1 MNKLKFSLLL
11 LAAATISCSGK
22 ESGTTDSATAS
33 FSASPEETEAVEAIE
48 TEEAVQAVDPKHTA
62 LLSAYP
68 DQVKEIRDNK
78 VIMASGAELVFDDGK
93 SKDFKGRLDDSDIED
108 MFFDVYALP
117 DPEPAYQFDP
127 GRSRSDE
134 LFKNMYGRSA
144 AEVQKKLVGVDWFG
158 QRVMFTSVN
167 GAADSLRAVAKELAQ
182 YPELKPYLKS
192 SGTFYWRQ
200 VRGAKRMSAHSYGIA
215 FDIGVDKSDYWLW
228 KSGSNDESK
237 KVKYANR
244 IPRQIVDIFQKHGFI
259 WGGAWYHFDT
269 MHFEFR
275 PELLKYA
282 ELMENQ
288 PKPTEPKPTE

>member
-1 MNKLKFSLLL
+1 MLLL
-11 LAAATISCSGK
+11 IILVGCRGKISEKSRT
-22 ESGTTDSATAS
+22 EAD
-33 FSASPEETEAVEAIE
+33 ETEIL
-48 TEEAVQAVDPKHTA
+48 EEPIDSTTA
-62 LLSAYP
+62 KQRALMAAYP
-68 DQVKEIRDNK
+68 DQIRRMEDNL
-78 VIMASGAELVFDDGK
+78 VVMASGEKLTYDDGK
-93 SKDFKGRLDDSDIED
+93 EKDFLGRLDNSDIED
-108 MFFDVYALP
+108 MFYDVYGLP
-117 DPEPAYQFDP
+117 DPEPAFQFDP
-127 GRSRSDE
+127 GRSRADA
-134 LFKNMYGRSA
+134 LFKAMYGRSA
-144 AEVQKKLVGVDWFG
+144 AEVQKKLTGVDWLC
-158 QRVMFTSVN
+158 QKVMFTSVN
-167 GAADSLRAVAKELAQ
+167 GAADSLRAVARELAL

-244 IPRQIVDIFQKHGFI
+244 IPRRIVEIFQKHGFI

-282 ELMENQ
+282 ELIAES
-288 PKPTEPKPTE
+288 K

>member
-1 MNKLKFSLLL
+1 MNKLQFCLLLL
-11 LAAATISCSGK
+11 LAGSIGCNGK
-22 ESGTTDSATAS
+22 ETGSSDSAAEFSDENSVETA
-33 FSASPEETEAVEAIE
+33 AVVIAEYEETP
-48 TEEAVQAVDPKHTA
+48 VDSRHAA
-62 LLSAYP
+62 LLAAYP
-68 DQVKEIRDNK
+68 DMIKEIKDNR
-78 VIMASGAELVFDDGK
+78 VVMVTGEELVYDDGRE
-93 SKDFKGRLDDSDIED
+93 KDFPGRLDSCDIED

-127 GRSRSDE
+127 GRSRSDA
-134 LFKNMYGRSA
+134 LFKAMYGKSA
-144 AEVQKKLVGVDWFG
+144 AEVQKKLERVDWFG
-158 QRVMFTSVN
+158 QKVTFTSVN
-167 GAADSLRAVAKELAQ
+167 GAADSLRAVARELSQ

-228 KSGSNDESK
+228 KLGSNDESK

-259 WGGAWYHFDT
+259 WGGAWYHYDT

-282 ELMENQ
+282 ELMQGQTLTGGN
-288 PKPTEPKPTE
+288 

>member
-1 MNKLKFSLLL
+1 MNKLHFCLLL
-11 LAAATISCSGK
+11 LVAGSIGCRGKDTGSLDTSAAFSS
-22 ESGTTDSATAS
+22 ENSADA
-33 FSASPEETEAVEAIE
+33 PAVEVAVS
-48 TEEAVQAVDPKHTA
+48 EEPVAPADLRQAA
-62 LLSAYP
+62 LLAAYP
-68 DQVKEIRDNK
+68 DMIKDIADNK
-78 VIMASGAELVFDDGK
+78 VVMVSGQELMFDDGK
-93 SKDFKGRLDDSDIED
+93 EKDFLGRLDNSDIED

-117 DPEPAYQFDP
+117 DPEPAFQFDP
-127 GRSRSDE
+127 GRSRSDA
-134 LFKNMYGRSA
+134 LFKAMYGNSA
-144 AEVQKKLVGVDWFG
+144 AEVQKKLVPVEWFG
-158 QRVMFTSVN
+158 QKVTFTSVN
-167 GAADSLRAVAKELAQ
+167 GAADSLRAVARELAQ

-282 ELMENQ
+282 ELMETN
-288 PKPTEPKPTE
+288 PSL